1 MFKIVI
7 CIQRLMHY
15 IGLLNMKNIL
25 LLLSVALI
33 WNACSFTKQ
42 IESGEAAFDRKQYDI
57 AVPLLLEEFESA
69 SGQLKARKAY
79 LLGESYRILKE
90 TDESSKW
97 YNRAVKAGYGNE
109 AKLKLARSFK
119 RLEKY
124 KEAVTVYNDLLQK
137 LPNDPT
143 VNRELAIAKQAINW
157 AKNVEESI
165 KLNTLDIN
173 SPYADY
179 GATFFE
185 EDYIIFTSDRESA
198 TGTEIY
204 NWTGNKFSDLYIVH
218 KQGNQPQLFDGLLN
232 SEKNDGSLCLSSDGL
247 ELYFTRCFSLNSD
260 ADGACKIMYSYRDNG
275 IWTEPE
281 VIPFFDG
288 SVSYGQPALIE
299 NDSVLVFVAKRQEGK
314 GGFDLYYSVMEEGR
328 WTEPYLMPSSINTEG
343 DEYFPT
349 AFKDTLYFSS
359 NYLPGLGGL
368 DVFKTYL
375 RNDGSWSPPHNMMPP
390 INSGEDD
397 FHYVRDPSF
406 RPIGNALQTGFV
418 SSNREGFGDDDILRW
433 TKYTLQEVEEPVE
446 VEEEEE
452 EPILV
457 YLAGK
462 VVTNQREDDSN
473 PNSEIIG
480 KSPIPNAYIK
490 LNEEDG
496 FTTDENGFFVK
507 ELVLDK
513 DYRLRA
519 SKEGYLNNII
529 DVSTID
535 LLIPEGESSITI
547 NVELLLDKIYTG
559 VEIVLENIYYDFDKW
574 KIRPDAEPTL
584 LDLAKLLR
592 DNPQIN
598 IELSS
603 HTDCQGDVDYNQ
615 ELSYKRARSAVQY
628 ISRHGVKA
636 ERITPIGYGESNL
649 ANTCVCEDCT
659 EAEHQENRRTTF
671 KIL

>member
-1 MFKIVI
+1 MTLV
-7 CIQRLMHY
+7 
-15 IGLLNMKNIL
+15 
-25 LLLSVALI
+25 

-42 IESGEAAFDRKQYDI
+42 IESGEAAFERKQYDV
-57 AVPLLLEEFESA
+57 AVPLLLDEYESS

-90 TDESSKW
+90 TDESSTW
-97 YNRAVKAGYGNE
+97 YNRAVIQGYGNE
-109 AKLKLARSFK
+109 AKLKLARSFR
-119 RLEKY
+119 RLERY
-124 KEAVTVYNDLLQK
+124 KEAIAVYNDLLQT

-143 VNRELAIAKQAINW
+143 VNRELAISKQAISWINN
-157 AKNVEESI
+157 KDESVQI
-165 KLNTLDIN
+165 ENLDLN

-218 KQGNQPQLFDGLLN
+218 KQGDQPQLFDGLLN
-232 SEKNDGSLCLSSDGL
+232 SQNNDGSLCLSRDGL
-247 ELYFTRCFSLNSD
+247 ELYFTRCFSYSSTT
-260 ADGACKIMYSYRDNG
+260 DGACKIMYSFRDNEY
-275 IWTEPE
+275 WTEPE
-281 VIPFFDG
+281 IIPFFDG
-288 SVSYGQPALIE
+288 NVSYGQPVLIE
-299 NDSVLVFVAKRQEGK
+299 NDSVLVFVAKRVEGK
-314 GGFDLYYSVMEEGR
+314 GGFDLYYSVMEDGQ

-349 AFKDTLYFSS
+349 AYEDTLYFSS

-368 DVFKTYL
+368 DIFKTYL
-375 RNDGSWSPPHNMMPP
+375 REDGSWSPPHNLMPP

-397 FHYVRDPSF
+397 FHFVRDPAF
-406 RPIGNALQTGFV
+406 NAYGNALQTGFL
-418 SSNREGFGDDDILRW
+418 SSNRQGLGDDDIFRW
-433 TKYTLQEVEEPVE
+433 TKYRPIVEDAPEE
-446 VEEEEE
+446 TEEEEE
-452 EPILV
+452 SNLLV

-462 VVTNQREDDSN
+462 VVTDERADDSD
-473 PNSEIIG
+473 PNSEFIG
-480 KSPIPNAYIK
+480 KKSIANAYIK
-490 LNEEDG
+490 LNEEEG

-507 ELVLDK
+507 EISLDK

-535 LLIPEGESSITI
+535 LLIPEGEPSITI
-547 NVELLLDKIYTG
+547 NVELSLDKIYTG

-584 LDLAKLLR
+584 LELAKLLR

-603 HTDCQGDVDYNQ
+603 HTDCQGDVNYNQ
-615 ELSYKRARSAVQY
+615 ELSYKRAKSAVQY
-628 ISRHGVKA
+628 ITRHGVNA
-636 ERITPIGYGESNL
+636 ERITPVGYGESRL
-649 ANTCVCEDCT
+649 ANTCVCEECT
-659 EAEHQENRRTTF
+659 EEDHQENRRTTF